1 MSKYKIYLTEAEAR
15 ALVILT
21 EDSIIS
27 RMVKTNILKALIRIV
42 NKIEAQS
49 EWRTF

>member
-1 MSKYKIYLTEAEAR
+1 MSKYKIYLTENEAR
-15 ALVILT
+15 ALVRLT
-21 EDSIIS
+21 EDSIVT
-27 RMVKTNILKALIRIV
+27 RMLKVSVLKALIRIV